1 MDRKGGG
8 YQVYI
13 FRHVYK
19 PLIAIL
25 LIVMIMRDIIEVHKK
40 DKNEDNYIEKH
51 KNETIEHWQFLF
63 SNSYFDTMT
72 IIIT

>member
-1 MDRKGGG
+1 MATFRHSESMDRKGGG

-25 LIVMIMRDIIEVHKK
+25 LIVRDIIEVHKK

-51 KNETIEHWQFLF
+51 TNETIEH
-63 SNSYFDTMT
+63 
-72 IIIT
+72 

>member
-25 LIVMIMRDIIEVHKK
+25 LIVRDIIEVHKK

-51 KNETIEHWQFLF
+51 TNETIEHWQFLF